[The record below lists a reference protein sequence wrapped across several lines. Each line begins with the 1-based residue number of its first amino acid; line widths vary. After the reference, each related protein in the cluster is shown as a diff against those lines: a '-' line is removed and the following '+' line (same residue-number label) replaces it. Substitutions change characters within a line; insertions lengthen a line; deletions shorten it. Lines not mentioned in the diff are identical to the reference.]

1 MLIFSEEHYVPTDIN
16 MMVLK
21 GRNDEGYFYIHRML
35 YDQAVILNDIYGDDP
50 KNLIMAI
57 TNKTDSRADVDYFL
71 ENAPV
76 PINIFGPFL
85 LLVKEE
91 ITDFIDMIGAI
102 HVMSMPINLRAML
115 KVPYNMRTNVYQ
127 FSLSIKEEYK
137 LAWDR
142 WFILNKKFEEAQ
154 TNVYAVSTPMSGTAL
169 TDREEVSNIMDDAV
183 ASSGTLADPNSDE
196 AWDMDDVMAFLN
208 DENFDFDA
216 VELDDE
222 EEEKKDEAPAP
233 VPTPVPAPEPEPV
246 VAPPATGVDAL
257 LSL

>member
-71 ENAPV
+71 EHAPV
-76 PINIFGPFL
+76 PINIFGPYL

-102 HVMSMPINLRAML
+102 HVMSTSSPSPLRKSTSLHGIVGSFLTRNLMRLRQTSML
-115 KVPYNMRTNVYQ
+115 SAHLCQ
-127 FSLSIKEEYK
+127 
-137 LAWDR
+137 
-142 WFILNKKFEEAQ
+142 AQ
-154 TNVYAVSTPMSGTAL
+154 L
-169 TDREEVSNIMDDAV
+169 
-183 ASSGTLADPNSDE
+183 
-196 AWDMDDVMAFLN
+196 
-208 DENFDFDA
+208 
-216 VELDDE
+216 
-222 EEEKKDEAPAP
+222 
-233 VPTPVPAPEPEPV
+233 
-246 VAPPATGVDAL
+246 
-257 LSL
+257 